1 MAAVA
6 VAAMPQMLGVEVRWL
21 WPPWPRCRKCWRVG
35 RGGQGRCAAN
45 AGVEAA
51 VAVAAAPYAGA
62 VAAVVVAAVA
72 EIHIWY
78 AHPSPYDG
86 VAFVRL
92 PKVHRVFIHARICL
106 RAHHPPD

>member
-1 MAAVA
+1 MKKRTLLFATGSNQKYGFPYSLHREVAAVA

-72 EIHIWY
+72 EIHIW
-78 AHPSPYDG
+78 
-86 VAFVRL
+86 
-92 PKVHRVFIHARICL
+92 
-106 RAHHPPD
+106 